1 MKPAAIAALT
11 LVALVFVA
19 APARAQVSSQQS
31 LSNVV
36 SFLLVNRSVPTGDF
50 EGDQL
55 AAAAARDAIIGF
67 LQNELAR
74 LPINSP
80 ASGFVYRLDPDIGA
94 TVRLSDS
101 FGPFFMERSLTIGS
115 RQAAIGVAFTSSSF
129 TAIDGRNLRDATLVS
144 TASRFVG
151 ETTPF
156 DVETLTLR
164 LRTQA
169 FTLSGT
175 YGLGDRFDVSAAVP
189 FVTIAMDGERVDTY
203 RGDAAVQATATASAS
218 GIGDMIV
225 RGKFT
230 VFRRGASGVA
240 VQAEAL
246 LPTGD
251 EANLLGSGET
261 IFTPRVIGSYERSW
275 VALHGSAGYSFGGAS
290 DAADVSGAITVAAS
304 PRITFTGE
312 CLARRLST
320 SNQLVDAVAPHPSL
334 VGIETIRLSAREV
347 VTTRAVVVGGV
358 RWNPGGR
365 WLFSA
370 NILHPLTT
378 AGLNSRWVG
387 SITIDYSFGG

>member
-1 MKPAAIAALT
+1 MKPAAICILT
-11 LVALVFVA
+11 LAVLAHVA
-19 APARAQVSSQQS
+19 APAHAQVSSQQS
-31 LSNVV
+31 LASVV

-55 AAAAARDAIIGF
+55 AAAAARDALIGF

-101 FGPFFMERSLTIGS
+101 FGPFFMERSLTIGA
-115 RQAAIGVAFTSSSF
+115 RQAAIGMAFTTSAF
-129 TAIDGRNLRDATLVS
+129 NAIDGRNLRDGTLVS

-164 LRTQA
+164 LRTSA

-189 FVTIAMDGERVDTY
+189 FVTILMDGERIDTY
-203 RGDAAVQATATASAS
+203 RGTAAVQATATATAS

-225 RGKFT
+225 RGKYT
-230 VFRRGASGVA
+230 LFRRGASGIA
-240 VQAEAL
+240 VEAEAL

-251 EANLLGSGET
+251 EENLLGSGET
-261 IFTPRVIGSYERSW
+261 IFTPRVIGSFERSR
-275 VALHGSAGYSFGGAS
+275 VALHGSAGYSFGGTS
-290 DAADVSGAITVAAS
+290 DAVDVSGAITVAAT

-312 CLARRLST
+312 CLARRLSI
-320 SNQLVDAVAPHPSL
+320 SNELIDVVAPHPTL
-334 VGIETIRLSAREV
+334 TGIETIRLSANEIA
-347 VTTRAVVVGGV
+347 TTRAVIVGGV

-378 AGLNSRWVG
+378 SGLNARWVG